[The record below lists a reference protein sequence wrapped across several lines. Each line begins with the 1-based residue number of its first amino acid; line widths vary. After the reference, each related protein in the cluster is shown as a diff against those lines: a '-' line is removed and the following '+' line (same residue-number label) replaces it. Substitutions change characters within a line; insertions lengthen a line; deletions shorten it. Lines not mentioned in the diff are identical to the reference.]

1 MKYTIAIAALL
12 GLVSAEEIYTAPANA
27 TAFTEKKNVKE
38 ASEDD
43 DDSDVQASDDSDSDV
58 QASDDSD
65 SEVQLSKEKKEDDSD
80 DDVQASEDDS
90 DDDVQASEDDSDDE
104 VQASGDSDDDDDV
117 QASDDSDDDDVQASD
132 DSDDDDVQASDDS
145 DDDDVQDD
153 SDSDVQL
160 EKDEES
166 SDHSGEF
173 FEAREHGTGPLDKK
187 YERVVPTNFAEGSD
201 DLFMRSMIKTYAL
214 EGKNKDGS
222 PNGQFFMDEA
232 TTRAAAGEVL
242 ETHKGL
248 KGGAKQDYLKTYYPR
263 TWAHFDVN
271 KGGKIG
277 VETMPQFMRFLASDQ
292 TLSL

>member
-1 MKYTIAIAALL
+1 MKYTIVIAALL
-12 GLVSAEEIYTAPANA
+12 GLIQAEEIYEAPVANA
-27 TAFTEKKNVKE
+27 TAKSFADKKADAKAE
-38 ASEDD
+38 SDEDD
-43 DDSDVQASDDSDSDV
+43 DDDDSSSDIQGDDSSSSGSAVQDGDSSASGSDVQDSDSSSGSAVQDGDSSASGSDV
-58 QASDDSD
+58 QDSD
-65 SEVQLSKEKKEDDSD
+65 SSSGSAVQDGDS
-80 DDVQASEDDS
+80 S
-90 DDDVQASEDDSDDE
+90 
-104 VQASGDSDDDDDV
+104 ASGS
-117 QASDDSDDDDVQASD
+117 
-132 DSDDDDVQASDDS
+132 
-145 DDDDVQDD
+145 DVQDSD
-153 SDSDVQL
+153 SSASGSDVQL
-160 EKDEES
+160 EGDDES

-187 YERVVPTNFAEGSD
+187 YERVVPAHFAESSD

-248 KGGAKQDYLKTYYPR
+248 KGGAKADYLKTYFPR

-271 KGGKIG
+271 KTGKVG
-277 VETMPQFMRFLASDQ
+277 VEVMPQFMRFLASDQ

>member
-12 GLVSAEEIYTAPANA
+12 GLIQANEIYDAPANA
-27 TAFTEKKNVKE
+27 TAPAFADKKAMAKAE
-38 ASEDD
+38 SDEDD
-43 DDSDVQASDDSDSDV
+43 DDSDSTDAQEDSSTDVQADSSSDAQADSSSDAQEDSSSDV
-58 QASDDSD
+58 QADSSSDAQADS
-65 SEVQLSKEKKEDDSD
+65 ST
-80 DDVQASEDDS
+80 DVQADSSTDAQADSSTDAQEDSSSDAQADS
-90 DDDVQASEDDSDDE
+90 SSDAQEDSSSDAQADS
-104 VQASGDSDDDDDV
+104 S
-117 QASDDSDDDDVQASD
+117 
-132 DSDDDDVQASDDS
+132 
-145 DDDDVQDD
+145 
-153 SDSDVQL
+153 SDVQVAG
-160 EKDEES
+160 DDES

-187 YERVVPTNFAEGSD
+187 YERVVPSHFAEASD

-232 TTRAAAGEVL
+232 TTRAASGEVL

-248 KGGAKQDYLKTYYPR
+248 KGGAKADYLKTYFPR

-271 KGGKIG
+271 KSGKVG
-277 VETMPQFMRFLASDQ
+277 VEVMPQFMRFLASDQ